1 MKNKKEKQWEKINIK
16 PYQKERLDKMVEKD
30 GRFMYKFIDILMD
43 NYENNLKRAII
54 KWLVF

>member
-30 GRFMYKFIDILMD
+30 GRFMYKFLDILMD

-54 KWLVF
+54 K